1 MYPRLLWRYITG
13 DLLRLIVLSATVLV
27 AVIALGASVKPVS
40 DGLLSAE
47 NFLKFIFYAIPPMLA
62 YALPFAAGFAATLVY
77 YRLSQDNE
85 AVAAQAGGISHRSL
99 LFPAACTG
107 ILLALTLAVLNEVL
121 IPYFLYK
128 MQRLI
133 TRDLAT
139 WVIQEINRGESVEM
153 GGMMVHA
160 RSAERVA
167 PALGSAAT
175 DVILMT
181 HVAAIE
187 RDVTGRPTTEV
198 TSERAWVIVFPWEGN
213 NAAEE
218 VSAADQGKSRIVMRL
233 ENFAGIS
240 EGRGAGGARDSADVA
255 WSVPNPFRDN
265 IKFLSWSAM
274 RELEETPERMNW
286 VDIWRKDLAFC
297 VAERTT
303 SAQLLEAINRD
314 GTFSLLD
321 DQGAEVVV
329 SANRMEAQPGAGGV
343 WKLTHSGGKQVEI
356 RLPRHG
362 TVPSPNDPILTL
374 TAPAA
379 TLTVDIGKDRL
390 YRSLSLRLDLTDVT
404 VADSSSGQP
413 TQRAVYRVS
422 GLTTQNDVAAPL
434 LELTSPKLLV
444 VADEITR
451 KLPATAEMSVAAR
464 DLTARIDRLKREVLA
479 KTHERWVMVGSCC
492 VLCLTG
498 AITAL
503 RLSRKLPL
511 TVYLFTFFPAVFC
524 IVIMSG
530 GQQLTSQIGTP
541 GLLVMWS
548 GVTLLAVYTFLQYRV
563 LARN

>member
-1 MYPRLLWRYITG
+1 M
-13 DLLRLIVLSATVLV
+13 LSATVLV

-47 NFLKFIFYAIPPMLA
+47 NFIKFILYALPPMLA
-62 YALPFAAGFAATLVY
+62 YALPFAAGFGATLVY

-85 AVAAQAGGISHRSL
+85 TVAAQAGGISHRSL

-107 ILLALTLAVLNEVL
+107 VLLAITLAILNEVL

-167 PALGSAAT
+167 PGPGSAAT

-187 RDVTGRPTTEV
+187 RDGTGRPTTEV

-213 NAAEE
+213 QASEG

-240 EGRGAGGARDSADVA
+240 EGRGAGGARESADVA

-297 VAERTT
+297 VAERMT
-303 SAQLLEAINRD
+303 SAALLEAINRER
-314 GTFSLLD
+314 TFSLLD

-329 SANRMEAQPGAGGV
+329 KADRMEAQPGAGGI
-343 WKLTHSGGKQVEI
+343 WKLTHSGGKPVEI
-356 RLPRHG
+356 RVPRHG
-362 TVPSPNDPILTL
+362 TVPSPNDPVLTL
-374 TAPAA
+374 LAPAA
-379 TLTVDIGKDRL
+379 TLTIDIGKDRL
-390 YRSLSLRLDLTDVT
+390 YRTLNLRLDMTDVT

-413 TQRAVYRVS
+413 TQRAVYRVG
-422 GLTTQNDVAAPL
+422 GLKTTDNVVVPL
-434 LELTSPKLLV
+434 LQLTSPELLV

-451 KLPATAEMSVAAR
+451 KLPATAEMSIAVR
-464 DLTARIDRLKREVLA
+464 DLTDRIDRLGREVLA
-479 KTHERWVMVGSCC
+479 KTHERWVMAVSCC
-492 VLCLTG
+492 VLVLTG
-498 AITAL
+498 AVTSL
-503 RLSRKLPL
+503 RLTRKLPL

-530 GQQLTSQIGTP
+530 GQQLTTQIGEP

-548 GVTLLAVYTFLQYRV
+548 GVAILGVYTFFQYRV

>member
-1 MYPRLLWRYITG
+1 MHPRLLWRYITG
-13 DLLRLIVLSATVLV
+13 DLVRLIVLSATVLV

-47 NFLKFIFYAIPPMLA
+47 NFFKFIFYAIPPMLA
-62 YALPFAAGFAATLVY
+62 YALPFAAGFGATLVY
-77 YRLSQDNE
+77 YKFSQDNE
-85 AVAAQAGGISHRSL
+85 AIAAQAGGISHRSL

-107 ILLALTLAVLNEVL
+107 VILALILAVLNEIL

-139 WVIQEINRGESVEM
+139 WVIQEIDRGESVEM

-167 PALGSAAT
+167 PAPGSAAT

-187 RDVTGRPTTEV
+187 RDGNGTPTTEV

-213 NAAEE
+213 QSEE
-218 VSAADQGKSRIVMRL
+218 GVSAADQGKSRIVMRL

-240 EGRGAGGARDSADVA
+240 QGRGAGGARDSADVA

-265 IKFLSWSAM
+265 IKFLSWSSL
-274 RELEETPERMNW
+274 RELSETPERMNW

-303 SAQLLEAINRD
+303 SAALLEAVNRD
-314 GTFSLLD
+314 GVFSLVD
-321 DQGAEVVV
+321 DQGGQVIVNAD
-329 SANRMEAQPGAGGV
+329 RMEAQPGPGGI
-343 WKLTHSGGKQVEI
+343 WKLSRSEGKQVEV
-356 RLPRHG
+356 RVPRHG
-362 TVPSPNDPILTL
+362 TVPSPIDPVVTL
-374 TAPAA
+374 FAPSV

-390 YRSLSLRLDLTDVT
+390 YRSLSTRLDMTDVT

-413 TQRAVYRVS
+413 TRRAVYRVS
-422 GLTTQNDVAAPL
+422 GLKTPDDVVQPL
-434 LELTSPKLLV
+434 LQLTSPKLLV

-451 KLPATAEMSVAAR
+451 KLPATAEMSMAVG
-464 DLTARIDRLKREVLA
+464 DLTDRIDRLNREVLA
-479 KTHERWVMVGSCC
+479 KTHERIVMSVSCC
-492 VLCLTG
+492 VLVLTG
-498 AITAL
+498 AVTAL
-503 RLSRKLPL
+503 RLTRKLPL

-530 GQQLTSQIGTP
+530 GQQLTTQVGAP

-548 GVTLLAVYTFLQYRV
+548 GVVLLGVYTFFQYRV
-563 LARN
+563 LARH